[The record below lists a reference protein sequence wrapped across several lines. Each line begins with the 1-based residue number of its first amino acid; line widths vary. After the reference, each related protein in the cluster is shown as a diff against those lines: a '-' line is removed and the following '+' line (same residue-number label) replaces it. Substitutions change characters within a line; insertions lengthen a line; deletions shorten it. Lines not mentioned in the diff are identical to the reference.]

1 MPLLASLNKFAR
13 LLPPGRN
20 KAVVGRLITDHLIPS
35 SNATVT
41 EVPMRAGHRMLLD
54 PRSRTE
60 GGPFWNGEFDEDDV
74 EFFRACIQPGD
85 TVFDVG
91 ANVGLISIPIG
102 CHLTALGSGELI
114 SFEPIKANYERLTAN
129 MKLNGLEKIARACNV
144 ALGDHEGTLEIS
156 LETRHG
162 AQTGNAIASEIVGD
176 EKGFT
181 RVSCT
186 LTRLDTLAA
195 AQGIARVD
203 FMKVDIEG
211 AEMLFLKGAAGF
223 ITAHRPAIYGEF
235 NSGLMP
241 KFGHSFLDVYAFFKE
256 RRYRAFAFADALL
269 PSELT
274 DPAPSTGNAFFV
286 AEEKAEALL
295 KRVAAA
301 KAQR

>member
-1 MPLLASLNKFAR
+1 MPLIASLNKFAR

-20 KAVVGRLITDHLIPS
+20 KAAVGRLITDHLIPA

-60 GGPFWNGEFDEDDV
+60 GGPFWNGEFDEDDIA
-74 EFFRACIQPGD
+74 FFRASIQPGD

-102 CHLTALGSGELI
+102 CHLASLGSGQLI
-114 SFEPIKANYERLTAN
+114 SFEPVKTNYERLTAN
-129 MKLNGLEKIARACNV
+129 IKLNGLEKIARAYNI

-156 LETRHG
+156 LETQHG
-162 AQTGNAIASEIVGD
+162 AQTGNAIASSIVGD

-186 LTRLDTLAA
+186 LTRLDTFAEQ
-195 AQGIARVD
+195 QGIPKVD

-211 AEMLFLKGAAGF
+211 AEVLFLNGAAGF
-223 ITAHRPAIYGEF
+223 ITAHRPTIYGEF
-235 NSGLMP
+235 NSGIMP
-241 KFGHSFLDVYAFFKE
+241 KFGHSFLDVYGFFKE
-256 RRYRAFAFADALL
+256 RNYRAFGFADTLL
-269 PSELT
+269 PHELT
-274 DPAPSTGNAFFV
+274 DPSPSTGNAFFV
-286 AEEKAEALL
+286 AEEKAESLL
-295 KRVAAA
+295 QRVTAARAKR
-301 KAQR
+301 